1 MLSVLLVLI
10 SINFMLHVIKI
21 LSFPVDG
28 LALWPHW
35 GGGGGWGL
43 GLGLSGKGGVGCGGG
58 SGEGA
63 NS

>member
-10 SINFMLHVIKI
+10 SINFTLHVIKI

-35 GGGGGWGL
+35 GGGGVWGWVGE
-43 GLGLSGKGGVGCGGG
+43 VGCGGG